1 MKRKIL
7 ITLGAIFAVGIL
19 ASATFAGVARAT
31 DLRTGDRPILAS
43 NETSDSTL
51 YIAGNDILVAGT
63 VRGDVFCA
71 GANVNITGIVEGDV
85 ICAGQAVRVT
95 GKVLGDIRV
104 AGQSIEL
111 TGDVQGSAT
120 AMGESVIFTPES
132 NVARDATVGGS
143 RVHLEGTIGRD
154 VLGGAES
161 MQVSGKVGR
170 SIDAEVLALTL
181 DSTAQ
186 VGSDLNYRSESQAK
200 IATGATIAGQTR
212 FTEVENNKQ
221 DGAALR
227 FWVAVYG
234 FVAMLM
240 IGLAALLFAPRALD
254 GVGAAVRTRT
264 VFAFASGAALLIV
277 VPLVSLAL
285 LTSVFGIPL
294 ALILFMLW
302 VAGLIASYVFAAY
315 AIGWWAVEKFNWPK
329 RGRRLASLVY
339 GLLVMAVISI
349 VPVVGP
355 VVIFLLMLVGFGA
368 LAIAGYTRIKG
379 VKAPVKPAKAKA

>member
-1 MKRKIL
+1 MKRKL
-7 ITLGAIFAVGIL
+7 LLTLGAVFALGIVVST
-19 ASATFAGVARAT
+19 AFAGVTHAT
-31 DLRTGDRPILAS
+31 DLRTGDKPTLAT
-43 NETSDSTL
+43 NETTDSTL
-51 YIAGNDILVAGT
+51 YIAGSNILVAGT
-63 VRGDVFCA
+63 VRGDLFCA
-71 GANVNITGIVEGDV
+71 GANIDITGTVEGDV
-85 ICAGQAVRVT
+85 ICAGQAVRIT

-120 AMGESVIFTPES
+120 AMGESVIFAPES
-132 NVARDATVGGS
+132 NIVRDATVAGS

-186 VGSDLNYRSESQAK
+186 VGSDLNYRSESPAE
-200 IATGATIAGQTR
+200 IANGATIAGQTR
-212 FTEVENNKQ
+212 FTEIENNRQ

-227 FWVAVYG
+227 FWAAVYG
-234 FVAMLM
+234 FVAMLI

-254 GVGAAVRTRT
+254 TVGAAVRTRS
-264 VFAFASGAALLIV
+264 VFSFASGAALLIV
-277 VPLVSLAL
+277 VPLVCFVL

-294 ALILFMLW
+294 AIVAFLIW
-302 VAGLIASYVFAAY
+302 AAGLIASYVFAAY
-315 AIGWWAVEKFNWPK
+315 AIGWWAVAKFNWPK

-339 GLLVMAVISI
+339 GLLVMAVIGI
-349 VPVVGP
+349 IPVVGP
-355 VVIFLLMLVGFGA
+355 VAIFLLMLVGFGA
-368 LAIAGYTRIKG
+368 LAVACSARLKG
-379 VKAPVKPAKAKA
+379 VKAPAKAKA